1 MKCLARSASILAG
14 AFSAAKMPTGL
25 EFEDALRAEDR
36 HAQLRRQ
43 LARAVARICPRW
55 LAAQADDIVQAGM
68 LRVMDILRESEGKA
82 TLNASYLWRVAYS
95 ATVDEIR
102 RLRRRREVPL
112 DEVSPEV
119 LPDASDPERSQ
130 AGSEIAQGL
139 QDCLGRLV
147 EGRRLAVALH
157 LQGHSVP
164 EVARLLGWG
173 AKKVEN
179 LVYRGLADL
188 RRCLVAKGLKP

>member
-1 MKCLARSASILAG
+1 MTTAHEIEGAAASA
-14 AFSAAKMPTGL
+14 
-25 EFEDALRAEDR
+25 EER
-36 HAQLRRQ
+36 HAQLRRS
-43 LARAVARICPRW
+43 LVRAVARICPRW

-68 LRVMDILRESEGKA
+68 LRVMGILRESEGKA
-82 TLNASYLWRVAYS
+82 ALNASYLWRVAYS

-102 RLRRRREVPL
+102 RLRRRREVSL

-119 LPDASDPERSQ
+119 LPDASDPERSH
-130 AGSEIAQGL
+130 AGNEIAQGV
-139 QDCLGRLV
+139 QACLGRLA

-164 EVARLLGWG
+164 EAAGLLGWG

-188 RRCLVAKGLKP
+188 RRCLIAKGLKP

>member
-1 MKCLARSASILAG
+1 MTTGREIEGDVASA
-14 AFSAAKMPTGL
+14 
-25 EFEDALRAEDR
+25 EER

-43 LARAVARICPRW
+43 LTRAVGRICPPW
-55 LAAQADDIVQAGM
+55 LAAQADDIVQAAM
-68 LRVMDILRESEGKA
+68 LRVMEILRESEGKA

-102 RLRRRREVPL
+102 RLRRRREVSL

-119 LPDASDPERSQ
+119 LPDPSDPERSC
-130 AGSEIAQGL
+130 AGSEIGQGVR
-139 QDCLGRLV
+139 DCLQRLV
-147 EGRRLAVALH
+147 EARRLAVALY

-164 EVARLLGWG
+164 EAARILGYG
-173 AKKVEN
+173 AKRVEN

-188 RRCLVAKGLKP
+188 RRCLVAKGLEP